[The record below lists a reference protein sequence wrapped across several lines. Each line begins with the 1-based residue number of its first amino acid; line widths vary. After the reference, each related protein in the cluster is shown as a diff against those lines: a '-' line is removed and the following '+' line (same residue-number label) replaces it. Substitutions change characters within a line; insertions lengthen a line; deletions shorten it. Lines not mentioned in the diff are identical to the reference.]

1 MSRVKMSLHALQRTD
16 ERLVGAEAQKVQAAV
31 EAACAVHGS
40 RSIGV
45 IAHRLNGQR
54 GQAWGEK
61 SNGDCVVAIVR
72 NGQVKTTYLRR
83 ATQTFDL
90 SVSRTDVLVDMTG
103 TVLKSVM
110 KKAGHRGGRD
120 QPFNPFK
127 MN

>member
-1 MSRVKMSLHALQRTD
+1 MSLHALERTD
-16 ERLVGAEAQKVQAAV
+16 ERLVGAEALKVKAAV
-31 EAACAVHGS
+31 EAACARHGS
-40 RSIGV
+40 RSVGV

-54 GQAWGEK
+54 GAWGGME

-72 NGQVKTTYLRR
+72 NGEVKTTYLRR

-103 TVLKSVM
+103 TVLRRVLKT
-110 KKAGHRGGRD
+110 AGHRGGRD
-120 QPFNPFK
+120 EPFNPFK